1 MSHLAILFLCATA
14 LFGAR
19 AIEFNRDI
27 RPILSDKCLSCH
39 GADAKNKGI
48 ALRLDIEENAKG
60 DLGGRRAIVAGS
72 PQTSELIKRINSESM
87 GRRMPPLA
95 TGHVL
100 TRSERDTLAEWI
112 TNGAPWQK
120 HWSFIAPQLPA
131 LPEVSQPSWVQNP
144 IDAFILERLDRE
156 SLKPLPEASRDR
168 LIRRATLDLTGVPPT
183 PREVDD
189 FLRDKSVD
197 AYEKL
202 VDRLLTSP
210 KYGERLAMRWLDNA
224 RYADSNGYQYDGE
237 RQMWRWRD
245 YVIESFNKN
254 KPFDKFITEQI
265 AGDLLPNASM
275 EQIMG
280 TGFNR
285 NHRANTEFGIVAEEY
300 SVEYVIDRVE
310 TNSAVFMGLTMGCAR
325 CHNHKY
331 DPLSQKEMYQ
341 FYAYF
346 NNVPENGRAMKYG
359 NSPPLIS
366 TPTREQQTE
375 LSLLDAA
382 IDNARRALRISA
394 AHQHAWELGLAR
406 QQAQYWFPTG
416 GLKRKLSLEDPEETR
431 ANAGQVQFVP
441 GRVGRAVQLDGTTY
455 LDAGFQAANF
465 DIADRFTIALWVHSD
480 KTPDGTLFSR
490 MNDKLKGRGYGL
502 EARDGKLH
510 FHITSDFNDDAI
522 RMDSDAVLAAN
533 AWQHVALVY
542 DGSRMADGV
551 HIYVDGRPVK
561 LKTEIDSIYRPLG
574 NGGVEF
580 PEPFRIGAG
589 GGPTRRFVG
598 KLDEILIWARALPVE
613 DIAIFAEGKSLQQ
626 LAQSATTPHARRQL
640 REAYLD
646 YAAPQK
652 SREIWAQVIKLEQQ
666 REAMVHGFPSVMV
679 MSEMPQR
686 RDTFILQRG
695 EYNKPGEKV
704 EPGLPSFLPPLPP
717 GAPNNRLGL
726 AQWLTSKD
734 HPLTARVNINR
745 FWQSLFGTGIVKT
758 TEDFGNQGEWPSH
771 PELLDWLATEF
782 IGSGW
787 DLKHML
793 RLMVTSAAYR
803 QDSRTTPALTQRDPE
818 NRLLAHGPRLRLPAE
833 SIRDQALFA
842 AGLLNQKIGG
852 ASVKPYQPAGLWEEQ
867 SMQNMDYKQDHG
879 ADLYRRSLYMYW
891 KRTIAPPMMVTFDAS
906 TRESCVVRESR
917 SNTPLQ
923 ALNLMNDTTFLE
935 AGRQIGRR
943 MIEEGGATDE
953 SRLSYGMKLL
963 LARAPSTREL
973 AILKASLNYHR
984 DYFATNPGRIDSYLA
999 KGESPRSAT
1008 ISPQDQAAYMA
1019 LASLLLNLDE
1029 SVTKN

>member
-1 MSHLAILFLCATA
+1 M
-14 LFGAR
+14 
-19 AIEFNRDI
+19 
-27 RPILSDKCLSCH
+27 
-39 GADAKNKGI
+39 
-48 ALRLDIEENAKG
+48 
-60 DLGGRRAIVAGS
+60 
-72 PQTSELIKRINSESM
+72 
-87 GRRMPPLA
+87 
-95 TGHVL
+95 
-100 TRSERDTLAEWI
+100 
-112 TNGAPWQK
+112 
-120 HWSFIAPQLPA
+120 
-131 LPEVSQPSWVQNP
+131 
-144 IDAFILERLDRE
+144 
-156 SLKPLPEASRDR
+156 
-168 LIRRATLDLTGVPPT
+168 
-183 PREVDD
+183 
-189 FLRDKSVD
+189 
-197 AYEKL
+197 
-202 VDRLLTSP
+202 
-210 KYGERLAMRWLDNA
+210 
-224 RYADSNGYQYDGE
+224 
-237 RQMWRWRD
+237 
-245 YVIESFNKN
+245 
-254 KPFDKFITEQI
+254 
-265 AGDLLPNASM
+265 
-275 EQIMG
+275 
-280 TGFNR
+280 
-285 NHRANTEFGIVAEEY
+285 
-300 SVEYVIDRVE
+300 
-310 TNSAVFMGLTMGCAR
+310 
-325 CHNHKY
+325 
-331 DPLSQKEMYQ
+331 
-341 FYAYF
+341 
-346 NNVPENGRAMKYG
+346 
-359 NSPPLIS
+359 
-366 TPTREQQTE
+366 
-375 LSLLDAA
+375 
-382 IDNARRALRISA
+382 
-394 AHQHAWELGLAR
+394 
-406 QQAQYWFPTG
+406 
-416 GLKRKLSLEDPEETR
+416 
-431 ANAGQVQFVP
+431 QFVQ

-455 LDAGFQAANF
+455 LDAGFKAANF
-465 DIADRFTIALWVHSD
+465 DIEDRFTIALWVRSD

-490 MNDKLKGRGYGL
+490 MSDKLKGRGYGL
-502 EARDGKLH
+502 EARGGKLH

-522 RMDSDAVLAAN
+522 RMDSDAVLTAN
-533 AWQHVALVY
+533 TWQHVALVY

-551 HIYVDGRPVK
+551 HLYVDGQPVK

-589 GGPTRRFVG
+589 GGPTRRFAG

-613 DIAIFAEGKSLQQ
+613 DIAILAEGKSLQQ

-646 YAAPQK
+646 SAAPQQ
-652 SREIWAQVIKLEQQ
+652 SRESWAQVVKLEQQ

-679 MSEMPQR
+679 MSEMPLR

-787 DLKHML
+787 DLKHMV

-803 QDSRTTPALTQRDPE
+803 QDSRTNPALTQRDPE

-867 SMQNMDYKQDHG
+867 SMQNMAYRQDHG

-935 AGRQIGRR
+935 AARQICRR
-943 MIEEGGATDE
+943 MIEEGGTTDE

-963 LARAPSTREL
+963 IARAPSTREL
-973 AILKASLNYHR
+973 AILSANLNYHR

-999 KGESPRSAT
+999 KGESPRSAS

-1029 SVTKN
+1029 SLTKD